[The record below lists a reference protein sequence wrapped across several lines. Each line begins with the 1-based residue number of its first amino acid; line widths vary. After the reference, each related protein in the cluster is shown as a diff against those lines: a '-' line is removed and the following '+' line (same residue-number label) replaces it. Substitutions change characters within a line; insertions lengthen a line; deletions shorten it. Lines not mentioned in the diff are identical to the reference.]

1 MQNANIIFYV
11 EFYISEMGD
20 IKQFLNTW
28 CAKNK
33 VSPNYEYGMTG
44 AKHRPRFK
52 CEVIKKK
59 LFVQLC
65 GIVEYDSVKFGH

>member
-1 MQNANIIFYV
+1 
-11 EFYISEMGD
+11 MGD

-52 CEVIKKK
+52 CEVIK
-59 LFVQLC
+59 LFLQLC
-65 GIVEYDSVKFGH
+65 GIEEYE